1 MYHINFM
8 SNVISDFRIKE
19 DQDPLTEAYLE
30 SYEELQLLKETDVKE
45 YNRKIDT
52 LMLDVLDIEKYI
64 KMNGLEKKQVTNP
77 VFFTKGNQPT
87 PDGLLSNEMFGIT
100 RVDRAGTFG
109 WIDLGGTYL
118 DPSCYKQLCK
128 LDKKFKNI
136 VHQIDSYRVD
146 QNGQL
151 VQDDKG
157 GTGVEFIKKNI
168 DKIKFRKSNSVQRDL
183 SIRYIE
189 RNKKKM
195 FITKYPVIAPYYR
208 DVETSKG
215 KTDVGAINKLYAS
228 VISNVKAL
236 ESTSDLG
243 FFDNTGAIRGTI
255 QEKLLQIYNW
265 FVGNDTDSSIE
276 KGRGI
281 SGKLGILRMTN
292 ASKTT
297 DYSSRLVISS
307 ANLKAEY
314 TDDIKINVD
323 RSGIPLAVAITN
335 YKPFM
340 LFNIKNFFL
349 NEFNVLTN
357 YPVMDVETKK
367 ITYLTPKDPLVEFS
381 DERIEEEM
389 ARFLHGYQNRFI
401 PVTFHVEENNKE
413 YGMIFKGRMNNT
425 PDNEAI
431 TGRLL
436 TWCDIFYIAAIEST
450 KDKKIL
456 ITRYPIESAYNQVPS
471 NIVVLSTNKT
481 EPMYFN
487 GTYYPYYPHIENG
500 YIGMD
505 TSGMFEDT
513 LQLSNLLLPG
523 LCGDFDGDTTTIKSP
538 YTEEANAELDKLMNS
553 KLNYIDLGGNN
564 IKKSSGDSIM
574 AIYSLTKVLP
584 DEKLVDPT
592 F

>member
-1 MYHINFM
+1 MYKIDFLSGDIN
-8 SNVISDFRIKE
+8 DFKIK
-19 DQDPLTEAYLE
+19 DDPDPLLDAYLE
-30 SYEELQLLKETDVKE
+30 SFEELQLLKETDVKE

-52 LMLDVLDIEKYI
+52 LALDVLDMDKYI

-128 LDKKFKNI
+128 LDKRFKSI
-136 VHQIDSYRVD
+136 VHQIESYKV
-146 QNGQL
+146 NSSGEL
-151 VQDDKG
+151 VEDPNG
-157 GTGVEFIKKNI
+157 GTGIEFIKKNI
-168 DKIKFRKSNSVQRDL
+168 DKIKFRKSKSVQRDL

-189 RNKKKM
+189 KNKKKM

-215 KTDVGAINKLYAS
+215 KTDVGAINKLYAA

-236 ESTSDLG
+236 ESTSDFG
-243 FFDNTGAIRGTI
+243 FFDNSGAIRGTI

-265 FVGNDTDSSIE
+265 FVGNDNDSSIE

-292 ASKTT
+292 AGKTT

-323 RSGIPLAVAITN
+323 HAGVPLAVAITN

-340 LFNIKNFFL
+340 LFNIKNFFM
-349 NEFNVLTN
+349 NQFNVLTD
-357 YPVMDVETKK
+357 YPVMDIDSKK
-367 ITYLTPKDPLVEFS
+367 VHYVTPKDPLVEFS

-401 PVTFHVEENNKE
+401 PVTFHIEENNKE
-413 YGMIFKGRMNNT
+413 YGMIFKGRSEGNM
-425 PDNEAI
+425 DNESI
-431 TGRLL
+431 GNRLL
-436 TWCDIFYIAAIEST
+436 TWCDVFYMAAVEST
-450 KDKKIL
+450 RDKKIL
-456 ITRYPIESAYNQVPS
+456 ITRYPIESAYNQVP
-471 NIVVLSTNKT
+471 NKIIVLSTNKT
-481 EPMYFN
+481 EPMYVN
-487 GTYYPYYPHIENG
+487 DTYYPYYPHIEDS

-523 LCGDFDGDTTTIKSP
+523 LCGDFDGDTVTVKSP
-538 YTEEANAELDKLMNS
+538 YTEESNAELEALMNS
-553 KLNYIDLGGNN
+553 KLNYIDLGATN

-574 AIYSLTKVLP
+574 AIYSLTKILP
-584 DEKLVDPT
+584 DTKLVDPV